1 MKPKKPPAE
10 PLEFPRADPAALAR
24 FDASTKACTMNCGPS
39 TADPRDWRERRYLCD
54 DCLTLDNT
62 VSTNTQK

>member
-1 MKPKKPPAE
+1 MA
-10 PLEFPRADPAALAR
+10 FPRADRAALAL

-39 TADPRDWRERRYLCD
+39 TTDPRDWRERRYLCD

-62 VSTNTQK
+62 NSGTGHVG